1 MRAARAATVFLRVGV
16 MACVLAGF
24 DALVAPASA
33 QPVAP
38 DAARAVAQV
47 GGAVFTVADVRQL
60 IAFEQQR
67 ATSDGFLR
75 TLTPDGQERL
85 VRKALDQR
93 LLALAARREKLEQRA
108 DVRFRIEQLTAEVL
122 ARAYLDAKTKE
133 LMPSREQARA
143 YFDAHPAEFRTGA
156 RVRARHVLVNSREE
170 ADTARAEILAGR
182 AFEDVAAARS
192 VEPTTRRK
200 GGELGWVQRGVMVKP
215 FEDALFTLKVG
226 EVSVPVR
233 TSFGYH
239 VIRVDEIDEGTLPE
253 FDSVEADVKRLMVEQ
268 ELERLQAELV
278 REFKVTVDAGALAAA
293 TR

>member
-1 MRAARAATVFLRVGV
+1 MSEACDSRSWLRIGAL
-16 MACVLAGF
+16 AC
-24 DALVAPASA
+24 ALLCGGSAERASA
-33 QPVAP
+33 QDSAISASLVVAE
-38 DAARAVAQV
+38 V
-47 GGAVFTVADVRQL
+47 GGQAFTVADVRQL

-122 ARAYLDAKTKE
+122 ARAYLDAKTKA

-156 RVRARHVLVNSREE
+156 RVRARHILVNSLEE
-170 ADTARAEILAGR
+170 ADAARAEILAGR
-182 AFEDVAAARS
+182 PFEDVAAQRS
-192 VEPTTRRK
+192 VEAGTKHK
-200 GGELGWVQRGVMVKP
+200 GGDLGWVRRGVMVKP
-215 FEDALFTLKVG
+215 FEDALFALKPG
-226 EVSVPVR
+226 ELSAPVK

-253 FDSVEADVKRLMVEQ
+253 FDAVEADVRRLMVEQ
-268 ELERLQAELV
+268 ELERLQTELV

-293 TR
+293 VR